1 MIVIENLNEFIGRNN
16 IVSVNQNEYFYEF
29 NLENG
34 NKLIIHKNLTGDKC
48 IIETDGNA
56 LLIDPKDLSDMESI
70 LNSLNKL

>member
-29 NLENG
+29 NLESG
-34 NKLIIHKNLTGDKC
+34 NKLVIHKNLTGDKC

>member
-29 NLENG
+29 NLESG
-34 NKLIIHKNLTGDKC
+34 NKLVIHKNLTGDKC

-56 LLIDPKDLSDMESI
+56 LLIYPKDLSDMESI